1 MPDTNTISMIT
12 SIFLLASWLGCMI
25 ISIFGMKLGRRQWII
40 YGCLVQV
47 VGTIISATSYSSG
60 QMIAGRTLIVRG
72 PSLNSIPN
80 YANLHP
86 GCWQWFP
93 DVDDSH
99 LCCRDGCRCQ
109 QARTGSQHD
118 DCSCQSRHSSSILGV
133 SLPTYFVLRF
143 SDFFSDF
150 GMVFASSQAVWR
162 FPVAFQVVW
171 AFATIAVFYPL
182 PGKSDL
188 FVMQT

>member
-1 MPDTNTISMIT
+1 MIT

-47 VGTIISATSYSSG
+47 VGTIISATSFSSG
-60 QMIAGRTLIVRG
+60 QMIAGRTLIVRRTR
-72 PSLNSIPN
+72 PNLSQN
-80 YANLHP
+80 YANLNP

-93 DVDDSH
+93 NIDDSH
-99 LCCRDGCRCQ
+99 LRRRDGRRCQ
-109 QARTGSQHD
+109 QARTGCQHD
-118 DCSCQSRHSSSILGV
+118 DCSCQSRHSSRILGV
-133 SLPTYFVLRF
+133 SLPAYFVLML
-143 SDFFSDF
+143 SNVISDF

-171 AFATIAVFYPL
+171 AFATIGVFYPM
-182 PGKSDL
+182 PGKIDSSPI
-188 FVMQT
+188 QT